1 VIQPVIVRP
10 LAGGRYQ
17 LVAGE
22 RRWRAAQRARVHEI
36 PRSSVSSTNAK

>member
-10 LAGGRYQ
+10 LGEGRR

-22 RRWRAAQRARVHEI
+22 RRWRAAQRRGCMKFRRWCGAFPNAR
-36 PRSSVSSTNAK
+36 